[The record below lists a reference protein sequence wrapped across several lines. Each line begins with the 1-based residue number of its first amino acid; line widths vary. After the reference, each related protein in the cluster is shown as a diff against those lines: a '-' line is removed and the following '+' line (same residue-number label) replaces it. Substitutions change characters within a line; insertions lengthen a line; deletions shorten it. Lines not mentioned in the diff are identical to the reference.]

1 MEKTYYQGKCKMTR
15 KESYIQEYN
24 KMNHAYNQI
33 FDSLEIISQADNPD
47 KALVKGLNYTLN
59 LLSNLLDVIK
69 EEKNQ
74 VEEDTSETNT
84 KKEKKSFK
92 GWKVH

>member
-1 MEKTYYQGKCKMTR
+1 MTR
-15 KESYIQEYN
+15 KESYILEYN

-33 FDSLEIISQADNPD
+33 FDSLEVLSQAENPD
-47 KALVKGLNYTLN
+47 KALLKGLNYTLN

-74 VEEDTSETNT
+74 IEKTEEPKDSDS
-84 KKEKKSFK
+84 KKEKKSLK
-92 GWKVH
+92 GWKFR

>member
-1 MEKTYYQGKCKMTR
+1 MTR

-74 VEEDTSETNT
+74 VEEDSSESNT

>member
-1 MEKTYYQGKCKMTR
+1 MTR

-47 KALVKGLNYTLN
+47 KALVKGLNYKLN

-74 VEEDTSETNT
+74 VEEDSSESNT

>member
-1 MEKTYYQGKCKMTR
+1 MTR
-15 KESYIQEYN
+15 KESYLQEYN

-74 VEEDTSETNT
+74 VEEDSSESNT

>member
-1 MEKTYYQGKCKMTR
+1 MTR

-33 FDSLEIISQADNPD
+33 FDSLEVLSQAENPD
-47 KALVKGLNYTLN
+47 KALLKGLNYTLN

-74 VEEDTSETNT
+74 IEKTEEPKDSDS
-84 KKEKKSFK
+84 KKEKKSLK
-92 GWKVH
+92 GWKFR

>member
-1 MEKTYYQGKCKMTR
+1 MTR

-33 FDSLEIISQADNPD
+33 FDSLEVLSQTENPD
-47 KALVKGLNYTLN
+47 KALLKGLNYTLN

-74 VEEDTSETNT
+74 IEKTEEPKDSDS
-84 KKEKKSFK
+84 KKEKKSLK
-92 GWKVH
+92 GWKFR

>member
-1 MEKTYYQGKCKMTR
+1 MGECKMTR

-74 VEEDTSETNT
+74 VEEDSSESNT

>member
-1 MEKTYYQGKCKMTR
+1 MTR

>member
-1 MEKTYYQGKCKMTR
+1 
-15 KESYIQEYN
+15 
-24 KMNHAYNQI
+24 MNHAYNQI

-74 VEEDTSETNT
+74 VEEDSSESNT